1 VFLATAEQNRF
12 DANDGTLHLSPIFKW
27 YEQDFTT
34 PAGSLAAY
42 VKPFLPEAQR
52 NALTDPA
59 KVKVK
64 FTDYDWALN
73 ELK

>member
-1 VFLATAEQNRF
+1 
-12 DANDGTLHLSPIFKW
+12 
-27 YEQDFTT
+27 
-34 PAGSLAAY
+34 

-52 NALTDPA
+52 LALADPA

-73 ELK
+73 ERK